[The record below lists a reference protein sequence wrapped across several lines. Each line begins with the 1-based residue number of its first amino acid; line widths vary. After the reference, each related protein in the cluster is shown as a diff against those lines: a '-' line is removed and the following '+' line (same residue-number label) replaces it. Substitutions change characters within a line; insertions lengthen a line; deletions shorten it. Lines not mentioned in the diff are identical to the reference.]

1 MSGFHFISVYDFDC
15 LSVLFLVL
23 WVSVVSY
30 GQVSILFLI

>member
-1 MSGFHFISVYDFDC
+1 MSDFHFISVYDFDC
-15 LSVLFLVL
+15 LSVLFLVF